1 MYGPRCVADFSSSVA
16 APRAQPRVLF
26 LRSRRSTSNCT
37 HFLQQRIDPHSSF
50 LWLRVDSCSLIHGGA
65 YSLCQL
71 SGGSALSPGPP
82 SRSSVSTHVRPC
94 LAVAVRLCPASPYA
108 SGFAAVDRCCHG
120 LSPTH
125 AASICVLPYYIL
137 YATCHCVTSHLI

>member
-1 MYGPRCVADFSSSVA
+1 MTTPQICSSLVAV
-16 APRAQPRVLF
+16 PRAQPGVPY
-26 LRSRRSTSNCT
+26 LRPCRGTSNCT
-37 HFLQQRIDPHSSF
+37 HFLQRRIDPPSSF
-50 LWLRVDSCSLIHGGA
+50 SWLRVDPCSPVHSGV
-65 YSLCQL
+65 YSLCQP
-71 SGGSALSPGPP
+71 SGGSAPSPRSP

-108 SGFAAVDRCCHG
+108 SGFAAVDRCYHG

-125 AASICVLPYYIL
+125 ASSICVTPYYIL